1 MAGIGLECGLSSP
14 LYRRSKRD
22 GALLARVFAQWQAP
36 RYFQEVRLKWM
47 GWIAALA
54 AAFFVSVAQ
63 AEQDMSEEALKLDAV
78 SRLIEAHDPSLSV
91 NIGRVYVK
99 QAALGAARDLLYQKG
114 RAAGLKKETW
124 NLDSPQWQAAEREL
138 VQGTDA
144 LIQRRVANGTWV
156 REAWSEQ
163 VATLLNGEEADE
175 IAVHFQTEG
184 GQLQRRVIEWF
195 VGELTLQTYTF
206 TDRLK
211 YGVPGS
217 EQEMEDLRKTTYE
230 IRSHFEDIYDLTR
243 YPEAVRFASRGPG
256 VEYFKMMVLQ
266 GVHVLHVHLEAVANE
281 ARETVRSRAAR
292 VDPYIERVRKSK
304 DEGGRMKDEG

>member
-1 MAGIGLECGLSSP
+1 
-14 LYRRSKRD
+14 
-22 GALLARVFAQWQAP
+22 LARVFIQWKAHWH
-36 RYFQEVRLKWM
+36 FQEDQVRWM
-47 GWIAALA
+47 GWIAAVA
-54 AAFFVSVAQ
+54 AAFFVSGAQ
-63 AEQDMSEEALKLDAV
+63 AEQDMSAEALKLDAV
-78 SRLIEAHDPSLSV
+78 SRVIEAHDPSLSV

-99 QAALGAARDLLYQKG
+99 QAALGAARELLYQKG

-124 NLDSPQWQAAEREL
+124 NLTSPQWQAAERVL

-144 LIQRRVANGTWV
+144 LIQRRVANGAWV

-163 VATLLNGEEADE
+163 AATLLNGEEADE

-230 IRSHFEDIYDLTR
+230 IRSHFDEIYDLTK
-243 YPEAVRFASRGPG
+243 YPDAVRFASRGPG

-266 GVHVLHVHLEAVANE
+266 GVHALHEHLEAVANE
-281 ARETVRSRAAR
+281 ARETVHSRAAQ
-292 VDPYIERVRKSK
+292 VDPYIEKVKGER
-304 DEGGRMKDEG
+304 

>member
-1 MAGIGLECGLSSP
+1 
-14 LYRRSKRD
+14 
-22 GALLARVFAQWQAP
+22 V
-36 RYFQEVRLKWM
+36 KWM
-47 GWIAALA
+47 GWIAAVA

-63 AEQDMSEEALKLDAV
+63 AEQDMSGEALKLDAV

-114 RAAGLKKETW
+114 RAAGLKKVNW
-124 NLDSPQWQAAEREL
+124 NPDSPQWQAAEREL
-138 VQGTDA
+138 VEGTDA

-184 GQLQRRVIEWF
+184 GRLQRRVIEWF

-230 IRSHFEDIYDLTR
+230 IRSHFDEIYDLTK
-243 YPEAVRFASRGPG
+243 YPDAVRFASRGPG

-266 GVHVLHVHLEAVANE
+266 GVHALHVHLETVANE

-292 VDPYIERVRKSK
+292 VDPYIERVKKSK
-304 DEGGRMKDEG
+304 DEGGRMKEQG

>member
-1 MAGIGLECGLSSP
+1 LVRA
-14 LYRRSKRD
+14 
-22 GALLARVFAQWQAP
+22 FAQWQAIGH
-36 RYFQEVRLKWM
+36 FQEVQVQWM
-47 GWIAALA
+47 GWIAAVV
-54 AAFFVSVAQ
+54 AAFFVSMAK
-63 AEQDMSEEALKLDAV
+63 AEQDISEEALKLDAV
-78 SRLIEAHDPSLSV
+78 SRLIEAHDPSLSI

-114 RAAGLKKETW
+114 RAAGLRKETW
-124 NLDSPQWQAAEREL
+124 NLDSLQWQAAERAL

-144 LIQRRVANGTWV
+144 LIQRRVANSNWV
-156 REAWSEQ
+156 REAWSER

-230 IRSHFEDIYDLTR
+230 IRSHFDEIYDLTK
-243 YPEAVRFASRGPG
+243 YPDAVRFASRGPG

-266 GVHVLHVHLEAVANE
+266 GVHALHVHLEAVANE
-281 ARETVRSRAAR
+281 ARETVRSRAAL
-292 VDPYIERVRKSK
+292 VDPHIEKVKQK
-304 DEGGRMKDEG
+304 

>member
-1 MAGIGLECGLSSP
+1 
-14 LYRRSKRD
+14 
-22 GALLARVFAQWQAP
+22 
-36 RYFQEVRLKWM
+36 M
-47 GWIAALA
+47 GCIAALA

-63 AEQDMSEEALKLDAV
+63 GEEDLSAEALKLDAV
-78 SRLIEAHDPSLSV
+78 SRLLEAHDPSLSV

-99 QAALGAARDLLYQKG
+99 QAALGAARDLLYHKG
-114 RAAGLKKETW
+114 RAAGLKMETW
-124 NLDSPQWQAAEREL
+124 NLDAVQWQAAEREL
-138 VQGTDA
+138 VEGIDA
-144 LIQRRVANGTWV
+144 LIQRRVANGNWV
-156 REAWSEQ
+156 LEAWSEQ

-184 GQLQRRVIEWF
+184 GALQRRVIEWY

-230 IRSHFEDIYDLTR
+230 IRSHFDDVYDLTK
-243 YPEAVRFASRGPG
+243 YPNAVRFASRGPG
-256 VEYFKMMVLQ
+256 VEYFKMMVMQ

-281 ARETVRSRAAR
+281 AREAVRSRAAL
-292 VDPYIERVRKSK
+292 VDPYIERAKRSQ
-304 DEGGRMKDEG
+304 